1 MAIQKAQQK
10 ALLTEGSVSK
20 RLLAL
25 SLPMLIGL
33 VAGMA
38 YGIADSYWVGKLG
51 SLQQSA
57 LSQIYQIDILL
68 VKLSLGLGIGVTVVV
83 SRLIGQNEWE
93 NAQKFTLSALALGL
107 TLAAFIAIIGLF
119 SLTPLFSLLKV
130 DGNVMPFVKQYMWIW
145 YPSVIFMIAPV
156 ILNSTMRAA
165 GNAMYP
171 GMLMLGGSLLNMLL
185 DPLFIFTFN
194 MGVSG
199 AALATFVCRLL
210 TFILAIFFAFKIG
223 ILNSKALPL
232 KKLPTL
238 WGKIGDVALPTSLT
252 QIIGPISGIIMISF
266 INSYGPYEAA
276 GYGPAYRI
284 EIFFIAPLMALGAM
298 IGPFT
303 GQNLGAKKYDRIFE
317 ALRKSIIFA
326 AIWGLAVA
334 IILYII
340 RKPIAPVFNQ
350 SEEAFWSFRFYLAI
364 TSWSVAAIGINAIW
378 LQFLN
383 ATGRQRTGTVITL
396 IQLFGLTIPMAFFA
410 ASTGKHLAWVYVAV
424 LIGHYVGLC
433 LFSIFGLRR
442 AAELSGK
449 DAPLIRF
456 ASFAFLAFGLII
468 VILRLLKNHLPFV
481 V

>member
-1 MAIQKAQQK
+1 MAAQK
-10 ALLTEGSVSK
+10 ALLTEGSVSR

-83 SRLIGQNEWE
+83 SRLIGKNEWE
-93 NAQKFTLSALALGL
+93 NAQKFTLSALMLGL
-107 TLAAFIAIIGLF
+107 SIASFVAIAGLF
-119 SLTPLFSLLKV
+119 TINPLFSLLKV
-130 DGNVMPFVKQYMWIW
+130 DADVMQYVRQYMWVW

-199 AALATFVCRLL
+199 AALATFICRLL
-210 TFILAIFFAFKIG
+210 TFILAIFFALKIG
-223 ILNSKALPL
+223 ILNWKALPI
-232 KKLPTL
+232 KKAPKL
-238 WGKIGDVALPTSLT
+238 WGKIGDVAIPTSLT
-252 QIIGPISGIIMISF
+252 QIIAPIGGIIMIGF

-276 GYGPAYRI
+276 GYGPAFRI

-317 ALRKSIIFA
+317 ALKKSIGFA
-326 AIWGLAVA
+326 AIWGVSVA

-340 RKPIAPVFNQ
+340 RIPIAPLFNK
-350 SEEAFWSFRFYLAI
+350 SPEAFWSFRFYLAI
-364 TSWSVAAIGINAIW
+364 TSWSVAAIGINSIW

-383 ATGRQRTGTVITL
+383 ATGRQRTGTIITL
-396 IQLFGLTIPMAFFA
+396 IQLFGITIPMAFLA
-410 ASTGKHLAWVYVAV
+410 VTTDKHIAWVYVAV
-424 LIGHYVGLC
+424 LIGHYFGLV
-433 LFSIFGLRR
+433 LFSIFGLKR
-442 AAELSGK
+442 ATELSGK

-456 ASFAFLAFGLII
+456 ASFAFLAFGLI
-468 VILRLLKNHLPFV
+468 VILLRLLKNHLPFV

>member
-1 MAIQKAQQK
+1 MASPKAK
-10 ALLTEGSVSK
+10 LTEGSVSK
-20 RLLAL
+20 TLLAL

-51 SLQQSA
+51 SIQQSA
-57 LSQIYQIDILL
+57 LTQIYHIDIFL
-68 VKLSLGLGIGVTVVV
+68 VKLSLGLGIGITVMV
-83 SRLIGQNEWE
+83 SRLIGKDEWHD
-93 NAQKFTLSALALGL
+93 AQKFTFSALILGL
-107 TLAAFIAIIGLF
+107 SLAALIAIAGLF
-119 SLTPLFSLLKV
+119 SVTPLFSALEV
-130 DGNVMPFVKQYMWIW
+130 TPEVMQYVKQYMWIW
-145 YPSVIFMIAPV
+145 YPSIIFMIAPV

-171 GMLMLGGSLLNMLL
+171 GMLMLGGSLLNMIL

-210 TFILAIFFAFKIG
+210 TFVLAIFFASKIG
-223 ILNSKALPL
+223 ILNFKALPL
-232 KKLPTL
+232 PQAPRL
-238 WGKIGDVALPTSLT
+238 WGKIADVAIPTSLT
-252 QIIGPISGIIMISF
+252 QIIAPIGAIIMMRF
-266 INSYGPYEAA
+266 INAYGPYEAA

-303 GQNLGAKKYDRIFE
+303 GQNLGAQKYERIFE
-317 ALRKSIIFA
+317 ALRKSITFA

-334 IILYII
+334 IILYVI

-350 SEEAFWSFRFYLAI
+350 SPEAFWSFRFYLAI

-383 ATGRQRTGTVITL
+383 ATGRQRTGTILTL
-396 IQLFGLTIPMAFFA
+396 IQLFGITIPLAFFA
-410 ASTGKHLAWVYVAV
+410 MNSGKHIAWVYVAI
-424 LIGHYVGLC
+424 LIGHYCALV
-433 LFSIFGLRR
+433 LFSIFGLKR
-442 AAELSGK
+442 ATELSGK
-449 DAPLIRF
+449 DAPMIRF
-456 ASFAFLAFGLII
+456 ISFAFLAFGVI
-468 VILRLLKNHLPFV
+468 VIILRLLKDHLPFV